1 MWPIDHTTFMGVG
14 LALTVV
20 WFYLAWWVWP
30 PEKANKWQSFVI
42 VLLGLSCIGFLIA
55 GNLFTPEPAR
65 KECHVSS
72 R

>member
-1 MWPIDHTTFMGVG
+1 MWPTSPFAVIGAGF
-14 LALTVV
+14 ALTVV

-42 VLLGLSCIGFLIA
+42 VALGLCCISVLLA
-55 GNLFTPEPAR
+55 GNLLTPEPAR